1 MDDKSLII
9 IGASARAA
17 AGSAWRAGYSPYWL
31 DQFGDE
37 DLRRRFPGQTITDYP
52 QQATALIEQAP
63 AAPFI
68 YTGAMENYPEV
79 LAALCRRRRLLGN
92 PAQICLNAR
101 DPFRL
106 HDLFEQ
112 SRIPGPEVRADTR
125 AGIDPHTWLVKPLR
139 SAGGAGIRFCQE
151 ADIGSG
157 IGPDSDMGSGMGSKP
172 GRDCYLQQY
181 LPGDSY
187 SAVFVGTRDG
197 SRLLGVTRQLVG
209 VPEFHAPQFGYCGSI
224 GPVELTTA
232 ERQQWERIGAVLVA
246 EFQLRGLFGVD
257 AIRHD
262 GRVHPV
268 EVNPRYTASVEVLEL
283 ALEVRALQLHC
294 QACAGQP
301 VEVTGQR
308 PRRLIGKAILYA
320 PADLVFKA
328 VPPRGFSSAD
338 IPPQGAH
345 IKQGH
350 PVLTIIVS
358 GTALDAINQE
368 LKQAAGYIMQGI
380 Q

>member
-1 MDDKSLII
+1 MDKRSLII

-17 AGSAWRAGYSPYWL
+17 ACSAARAGFSPYWL
-31 DQFGDE
+31 DQFGDT
-37 DLRRRFPGQTITDYP
+37 DLRARFPGQVITAYP
-52 QQATALIEQAP
+52 QQATTLIEQAP
-63 AAPFI
+63 AAPFM
-68 YTGAMENYPEV
+68 YTGAMENYSE
-79 LAALCRRRRLLGN
+79 ALEGLCARRRLLGN
-92 PAQICLNAR
+92 PAQACLNVG

-112 SRIPGPEVRADTR
+112 SRIPGPEVRAD
-125 AGIDPHTWLVKPLR
+125 AHVGIDPRAWLVKPLH
-139 SAGGAGIRFCQE
+139 SAGGSGIRFCQE

-157 IGPDSDMGSGMGSKP
+157 TGSGIDVSGMGSKSGP
-172 GRDCYLQQY
+172 DCYLQQY

-224 GPVELTTA
+224 GPVELATE

-283 ALEVRALQLHC
+283 ALEVQALQLHC

-301 VEVTGQR
+301 IEVTVR
-308 PRRLIGKAILYA
+308 PPHRLIGKAILYA

-328 VPPRGFSSAD
+328 VPPHGFSGAD
-338 IPPQGAH
+338 IPPTGAH

-350 PVLTIIVS
+350 PVLTIIVN
-358 GTALDAINQE
+358 GTAIDAINQE